1 MSYRCSPGWREEEA
15 WCEEALALLEMVADN
30 RSALL
35 MLDKRY
41 GEKAE
46 P

>member
-1 MSYRCSPGWREEEA
+1 MIRVFLVEDQTIVRQG
-15 WCEEALALLEMVADN
+15 LKTLLDMVGDN

-46 P
+46 AG